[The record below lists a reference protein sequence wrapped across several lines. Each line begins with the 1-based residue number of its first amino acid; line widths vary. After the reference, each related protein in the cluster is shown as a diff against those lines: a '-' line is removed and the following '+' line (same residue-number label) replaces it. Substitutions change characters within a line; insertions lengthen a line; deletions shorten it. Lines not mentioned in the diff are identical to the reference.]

1 MIPFGLQFFT
11 EEGVELEDILKKTP
25 KQIIELV
32 HHFNE
37 NHETEQ
43 QYIIPHY
50 DQISYLLRKATASTK
65 GSIPMDE
72 INCTINCLE
81 VPFDQSFFQLV
92 PQASKSHHY
101 NEIKDMVSQYNMEN
115 PSRPFKIPTARQI
128 KYNKSLFLKNAK
140 DKSLEEISPTPTL
153 LINNSVITNN
163 DFLLNATGSKI
174 VESHQYQAADKD
186 ERIDLLIQENE
197 KLHSTVN
204 ILSEAIDDKDQELKN
219 VIMESMEADEALMEA
234 GEDSKIHDNCNRNL
248 IRRLKYAHKVE
259 MDKVKYTPETLI
271 IFLTT

>member
-1 MIPFGLQFFT
+1 M
-11 EEGVELEDILKKTP
+11 
-25 KQIIELV
+25 
-32 HHFNE
+32 
-37 NHETEQ
+37 
-43 QYIIPHY
+43 
-50 DQISYLLRKATASTK
+50 
-65 GSIPMDE
+65 
-72 INCTINCLE
+72 
-81 VPFDQSFFQLV
+81 
-92 PQASKSHHY
+92 
-101 NEIKDMVSQYNMEN
+101 DMVSQYNMEN
-115 PSRPFKIPTARQI
+115 PSRPFKTPTTRQI
-128 KYNKSLFLKNAK
+128 KYHKSLFLKNAK

-204 ILSEAIDDKDQELKN
+204 LLSEAIDDKDQELKN
-219 VIMESMEADEALMEA
+219 VIMEAMEADEALMEA

-259 MDKVKYTPETLI
+259 MDKVKYTPEASAAFSTLANAPSELFDMPDCDKNSSISVILHYFEALCEHYATKGSAVHQFLSESMRLQLKNMENIDSNGKGLYII
-271 IFLTT
+271 IFFV